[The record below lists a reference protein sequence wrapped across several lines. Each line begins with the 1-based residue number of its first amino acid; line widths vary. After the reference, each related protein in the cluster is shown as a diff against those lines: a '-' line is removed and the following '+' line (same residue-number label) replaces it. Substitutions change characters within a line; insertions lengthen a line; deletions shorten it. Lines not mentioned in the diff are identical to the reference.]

1 MPSFN
6 DLLDLARKVAEYH
19 GLDVPEQFYADL
31 SDRSR
36 ESWPGERIYLMP
48 KNSRRDPA
56 RGEAITSAIKR
67 LPTGIVSERLGV
79 SRQLIS
85 YYQKKSKNPDG

>member
-1 MPSFN
+1 MPSLDDF
-6 DLLDLARKVAEYH
+6 LDLARKVAEHH
-19 GLDVPEQFYADL
+19 GLEAPEQFYADL

-56 RGEAITSAIKR
+56 RGQAITSAIKR

-85 YYQKKSKNPDG
+85 YYQKKSKNTAP